1 MKILV
6 DADACPVINIVEKLA
21 KERQIPVILLCDTN
35 HMLNSNYSEIII
47 ISAGIDAVDF
57 AILNKCN
64 KNDLV
69 VTQDYGL
76 AALVL
81 AKQAYAIHQ
90 SGKWYTDKNINQML
104 NERYIAKK
112 LRNSS
117 RKNHLKGP
125 KRRTFENDINFEQSF
140 IKLLNYLKD
149 KENK

>member
-125 KRRTFENDINFEQSF
+125 KRRTLENDINFEQSF

-149 KENK
+149 KENY

>member
-6 DADACPVINIVEKLA
+6 DADACPVINIVERLA

-125 KRRTFENDINFEQSF
+125 KRRTLENDINFEQSF

-149 KENK
+149 KENY